1 MDSLEDVKNGTLSE
15 NKRQGNPNPC
25 PQARFTSTNQPPNR
39 GRKKGVSSP
48 TDWLRK
54 LSKVKI
60 NFHNPITDK
69 DEKREVSLVVAI
81 QLILKA
87 TQDSDL
93 PSIREYFD
101 RIDGKLKDNS
111 IVVKTDVTVENNPSG
126 NSNTFTGEDAEF
138 TNSIRA
144 KLFPEINT

>member
-101 RIDGKLKDNS
+101 RIDGK
-111 IVVKTDVTVENNPSG
+111 VKGDDENGNNINLNVIQQNNPI
-126 NSNTFTGEDAEF
+126 T
-138 TNSIRA
+138 
-144 KLFPEINT
+144 INFIPVSPQESKSE